1 MFSNYKKTIRNKIS
15 DFSKITYNKIDKND
29 MQIGESY
36 FNNRCQYNAVQSVKT
51 GKSKEV
57 YLCVVIDE
65 DNYPVVHF
73 INKNEDKY
81 IDNTL
86 GYMFEYYDYYII
98 RKVYEDEF
106 KNIGDLLEKVKD
118 MLLDKYVNRII
129 RKLFKLNYCG
139 I

>member
-118 MLLDKYVNRII
+118 ILLDKYVNRII